1 MLKYYGALGVAIVS
15 EILGTMTLKYSA
27 GFTRL
32 WWSLASVAMY
42 VMMLYFLSLAIRVVP
57 LSVAYGL
64 WSGIGT
70 ILTAGM
76 SVVLFHEALTLGET
90 AGLIILVIGVLVLNR
105 SGEHEE
111 EIDYEELQI
120 QEEFHQ
126 R

>member
-42 VMMLYFLSLAIRVVP
+42 VMMLYFLSFAIRVVP

-70 ILTAGM
+70 ILTAVM
-76 SVVLFHEALTLGET
+76 SVVLFHEVLTLGET

>member
-42 VMMLYFLSLAIRVVP
+42 VMMLYFLSFAIRVVP

>member
-42 VMMLYFLSLAIRVVP
+42 VMMLYFLSFAIRVVP

-70 ILTAGM
+70 ILTAVM